1 MSWLTPLGF
10 LGLIGLIVWLII
22 YIIKPNFQKKIIST
36 TYVWKRS
43 LKYRKKRIPLNKL
56 RNLLMII
63 CQILAITAIS
73 AALAQPFIAGE
84 KIAENEKIIIIDA
97 SADMLAT
104 VTDGGDNR
112 FERSV
117 AMIRELA
124 DEVIAEEEGRVTVI
138 LANHQ
143 PEFVVQRAG
152 QDFQEAIHEKLDQL
166 VAEDTYACTYGI
178 ADIKGAMTLA
188 ETVLEENPKAEVM
201 LYTGTTYV
209 DPGKVTVV
217 NVSDIN
223 EWNVAILKADAV
235 SVENYYEFT
244 IELASYGRD
253 TAIDVY
259 MDIYGVNEGNET
271 RNYFETVHCTQEMG
285 SVTLTF
291 GNDKEKADVDPNY
304 ILVDIY
310 SYDYA
315 YIHVDHNDSLQSD
328 NTLYLYGGTKPV
340 LRVQYY
346 SALPNP
352 FFSGALRALSDTLDN
367 FWDIRLTEVLPT
379 EEPALQGYDFY
390 IFEHTVPAMLPT
402 DGLVL
407 LADPNDVVSGSGV
420 YFGSSYGARQ
430 DVYLTPGEEHPL
442 MDGVDCESIS
452 VTRWTQVSNY
462 SADYVPVLY
471 CDNSPIML
479 ASNDISNKMVI
490 MTFSLNYSN
499 LPIIKE
505 FPAMMLNM
513 LQYYLPST
521 LEDHLYEVND
531 TVSLNARSP
540 KLYVEGPGVE
550 TELEVFPNSLYVTEP
565 GVYTF
570 SQDTISGENVVENI
584 FVKIPAKESNIKL
597 VEDSLENPA
606 FEDVNEI
613 EDKDLIFY
621 FALALF
627 VLLFCEWIL
636 QLKEYF

>member
-73 AALAQPFIAGE
+73 AALAQPFIAGD
-84 KIAENEKIIIIDA
+84 KIADNEKIIIIDA
-97 SADMLAT
+97 SADMLST
-104 VTDGGDNR
+104 VTDEGENR

-124 DEVIAEEEGRVTVI
+124 DEVIAEEGGRVTVI
-138 LANHQ
+138 LANHD

-152 QDFQEAIHEKLDQL
+152 QEFQEAIHIKLDEL
-166 VAEDTYACTYGI
+166 VAEETYGCTYGV
-178 ADIKGAMTLA
+178 ADIKGAMSLA

-217 NVSDIN
+217 DVSDIN

-271 RNYFETVHCTQEMG
+271 RNHFETVLCTQEMG

-291 GNDKEKADVDPNY
+291 GNNQEKAETDPNY

-340 LRVQYY
+340 LKVQYY
-346 SALPNP
+346 SSLPNP

-367 FWDIRLTEVLPT
+367 FWDIHLTEVLPT

-390 IFEHTVPAMLPT
+390 IFEHTMPAMLPT

-407 LADPNDVVSGSGV
+407 LADPDTAVSGSGI
-420 YFGSSYGARQ
+420 YLGQGYAARQ
-430 DVYLTPGEEHPL
+430 ELFLTAGESHPL
-442 MDGVDCESIS
+442 MNGVEAEAISI
-452 VTRWTQVSNY
+452 TKWTQITNF
-462 SADYVPVLY
+462 SADFVPVLY
-471 CDNSPIML
+471 CDNSPVLL
-479 ASNDISNKMVI
+479 ASNDISNKLVVMP
-490 MTFSLNYSN
+490 FSLNYSN

-505 FPAMMLNM
+505 FPTLMLNM

-521 LEDHLYEVND
+521 LENHLYEVND
-531 TVSLNARSP
+531 TVSLNSRSP
-540 KLYVEGPGVE
+540 ILKVEGPGVD
-550 TELEVFPNSLYVTEP
+550 TELEVFPNTLYVTEP
-565 GVYTF
+565 GVYTM

-597 VEDSLENPA
+597 VEDTLENPT
-606 FEDVNEI
+606 FEDVSEV